1 MNVLEKDLERKIF
14 EVEVEDREDLWHL
27 YNIIDIGDTV
37 CGQTF
42 REVRVSRGDGSEER
56 GGRRKVYLCI
66 EVEDLYFQSFTESL
80 RIRGKVVSGPED
92 MHIQGQYHTFSLK
105 ERDRI
110 KISKKVWLSFH
121 EERLKAAQ
129 KKEHPRALVVT
140 IDDQEAEIFLVKEYS
155 MERLFNI
162 QSHVSGK
169 YFEFGGRSAEKS
181 RYLSKVAEELGRL
194 AEKEKAFV
202 IVGGPG
208 FTKSELLS
216 ILKEKFKNINAVEE
230 NASSIGPSGA
240 REILRRGAIHR
251 ILQNSLLIRDSEL
264 VEEFLF
270 RLANKPSLVAYGIKE
285 VKEAVER
292 GAVESLLVSGRLMK
306 NVAPE
311 ERSMLEEMC
320 KKTEEYGG
328 KVYFIGAEHEK
339 GLQLFNL
346 GGIAALLRFSIS

>member
-1 MNVLEKDLERKIF
+1 MNVLEKDLERKTF
-14 EVEVEDREDLWHL
+14 EVEIEDKEDLWHL
-27 YNIIDIGDTV
+27 YNIIDLGDMV

-42 REVRVSRGDGSEER
+42 REVRVSRGDGGEER

-80 RIRGKVVSGPED
+80 RIRGKVISGPED
-92 MHIQGQYHTFSLK
+92 MHIQGQYHTFSVK

-121 EERLKAAQ
+121 EERLKIAQ
-129 KKEHPRALVVT
+129 KKERPRAVIVT
-140 IDDQEAEIFLVKEYS
+140 IDDQEAQLFLVKEYS
-155 MERLFNI
+155 MEHLFDV

-169 YFEFGGRSAEKS
+169 YLESGGRSAEKS

-194 AEKEKAFV
+194 AEKDKAFI

-216 ILKEKFKNINAVEE
+216 ILKEKFKNIKAVEE

-240 REILRRGAIHR
+240 REILRRGALNR
-251 ILQNSLLIRDSEL
+251 ILKDSLLIRDSEL
-264 VEEFLF
+264 VDEFLF
-270 RLANKPSLVAYGIKE
+270 RLANKPSLVAYGIEE
-285 VKEAVER
+285 VKKAVER
-292 GAVESLLVSGRLMK
+292 GAVDSLLVSGRLIK
-306 NVAPE
+306 NVTQE
-311 ERSMLEEMC
+311 ERSIIEEIC
-320 KKTEEYGG
+320 KKTEGYGG
-328 KVYFIGAEHEK
+328 KVYFVGAEHEK